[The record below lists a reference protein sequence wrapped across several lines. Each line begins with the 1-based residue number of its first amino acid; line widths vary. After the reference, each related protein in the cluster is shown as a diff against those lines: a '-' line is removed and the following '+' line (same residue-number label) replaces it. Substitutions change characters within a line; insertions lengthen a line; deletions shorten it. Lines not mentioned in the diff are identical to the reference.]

1 MSIRLLDAFELM
13 LSLLHVISPIK
24 FFYTQILNLPPFELR
39 FGRKLSISHLR
50 PFGCKGFILKRDN
63 LDKFESR
70 SSNDILLGYTP
81 HGRSYIVFN
90 VETNTVV
97 ESCDVTLDETAHCP
111 RDVFECVS
119 DKKIE

>member
-24 FFYTQILNLPPFELR
+24 FFYTQILNLAPFELR

-70 SSNDILLGYTP
+70 SSDDILLGYTP

-90 VETNTVV
+90 IETNTVV
-97 ESCDVTLDETAHCP
+97 ELCDVTLDETAHCP